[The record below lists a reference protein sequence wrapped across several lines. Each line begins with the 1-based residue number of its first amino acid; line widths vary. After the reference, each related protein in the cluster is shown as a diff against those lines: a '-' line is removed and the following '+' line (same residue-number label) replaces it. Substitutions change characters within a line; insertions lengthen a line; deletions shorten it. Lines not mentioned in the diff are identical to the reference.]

1 MVGGPKEK
9 SESGKGYRGGS
20 PQTIPPGDTRPSCA
34 GANAL
39 SRGGRSAGFLFDSLK
54 QLLPHARRRDSRLSG
69 ERHQRKNSASS
80 RKRACASRAGGKMK
94 LYVAALFA
102 FQRAKREEIEL
113 FLNWMLVC
121 QLSARF
127 KIPIAERIRVFT
139 VPRGSP
145 VRVAISV
152 CVMPSK
158 YASSTTSR

>member
-1 MVGGPKEK
+1 MVGGPEET

-20 PQTIPPGDTRPSCA
+20 PQTIPPGDPRPRWA
-34 GANAL
+34 RANAL
-39 SRGGRSAGFLFDSLK
+39 LFGNGSDGFLSDSIKELLLYLGPWDSRRSAEG
-54 QLLPHARRRDSRLSG
+54 
-69 ERHQRKNSASS
+69 HQRKHTPSSGKGAYASG
-80 RKRACASRAGGKMK
+80 AGGKMK
-94 LYVAALFA
+94 LHLTALFA
-102 FQRAKREEIEL
+102 LQRAKREEIEL

-158 YASSTTSR
+158 